1 MPRKNVDLE
10 IIVLTYDSEFWLKKT
25 LSSLKSN
32 YIDKSKYQVAVT
44 VVDNHSSDQ
53 TVPMMN
59 RDFKWVKLI
68 TLEENLGFAAGNNRG
83 LKESRGRYV
92 MLLNSDVE
100 FNPDSNLDELLD
112 FLEQNP
118 TAGAISPKVIFTTG
132 QLDPACHRGEPTPW
146 TSFCYFTG
154 LAALFPKSRFFANY
168 HQTYK
173 LLDTIHT
180 IDACT
185 GAAMIVRQS
194 AIDKIGLLD
203 ERFFI
208 YAEDLDWCR
217 RLREAGYSIIFYPHI
232 KVIHHKYKSGIKG
245 TSKQIARQTERHFYD
260 TMLQYYDKY
269 YRDSYPELVRSIIRY
284 FIIIKKGAT

>member
-1 MPRKNVDLE
+1 MSEKKIDLE
-10 IIVLTYDSEFWLKKT
+10 IIVLTFNSEFWLKKT
-25 LSSLKSN
+25 LTSLKAN
-32 YIDKSKYQVAVT
+32 FIDQSKYQVVVT
-44 VVDNHSSDQ
+44 VVDNQSTDQ
-53 TVPMMN
+53 TVQML
-59 RDFKWVKLI
+59 RADFKWVRLI
-68 TLEENLGFAAGNNRG
+68 TLDENLGFAAGNNQG
-83 LKESRGRYV
+83 LKQSRGRYV

-100 FNPDSNLDELLD
+100 FTNDSNLDLLLD
-112 FLEQNP
+112 FMEENP
-118 TAGAISPKVIFTTG
+118 TAGAISPKVIFTDG
-132 QLDPACHRGEPTPW
+132 GLDPACHRGEPTPW
-146 TSFCYFTG
+146 ASFCYFTG
-154 LAALFPKSRFFANY
+154 FASLFPHSRIFASY

-173 LLDTIHT
+173 VIDTVHT

-185 GAAMIVRQS
+185 GAAMIVRQT

-217 RLREAGYSIIFYPHI
+217 RLREAGYTIVFYPQV

-245 TSKQIARQTERHFYD
+245 SSKQIARQTERHFYD

-269 YRDSYPELVRSIIRY
+269 YRDSYPELMRSIIRY

>member
-1 MPRKNVDLE
+1 MSEKKIDLE
-10 IIVLTYDSEFWLKKT
+10 IIVLTFNSEFWLKKT
-25 LSSLKSN
+25 LTSIKAN
-32 YIDKSKYQVAVT
+32 FIDQSKYQVVVT
-44 VVDNHSSDQ
+44 VVDNQSNDQ
-53 TVPMMN
+53 TVQML
-59 RDFKWVKLI
+59 RADFKWVRLI
-68 TLEENLGFAAGNNRG
+68 TLDENLGFAAGNNQG
-83 LKESRGRYV
+83 LKQSRGRYV

-100 FNPDSNLDELLD
+100 FTNDSNLDLLLD
-112 FLEQNP
+112 FMEENP
-118 TAGAISPKVIFTTG
+118 TAGAISPKVIFTDG
-132 QLDPACHRGEPTPW
+132 GLDPACHRGEPTPW
-146 TSFCYFTG
+146 ASFCYFTG
-154 LAALFPKSRFFANY
+154 LASLFPHSRLFASY

-173 LLDTIHT
+173 VIDTIHT

-185 GAAMIVRQS
+185 GAAMIVRQT

-217 RLREAGYSIIFYPHI
+217 RLREAGYTIVFYPQV

-245 TSKQIARQTERHFYD
+245 SSKQIARQTERHFYD

-269 YRDSYPELVRSIIRY
+269 YRDSYPELMRSIIRY